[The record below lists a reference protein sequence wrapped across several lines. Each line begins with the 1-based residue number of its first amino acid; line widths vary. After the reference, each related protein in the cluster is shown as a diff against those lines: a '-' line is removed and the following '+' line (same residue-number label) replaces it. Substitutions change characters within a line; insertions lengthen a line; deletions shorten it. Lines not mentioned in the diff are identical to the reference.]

1 MQMVRTR
8 DESKLVLGYKR
19 HRLNIIRYGVTAN
32 ITAFHA
38 VARGSIPRIGTT
50 SFCLPRDPHGRLI
63 RAFSTEPN
71 FADLSS
77 ARHLECSPRALD
89 GGFSDKTNKSRKNG
103 GTHGTVKYGGLSTEY
118 VRRNGKI
125 RDEKI

>member
-38 VARGSIPRIGTT
+38 VARGSIPRTGIFVVSHSEGV
-50 SFCLPRDPHGRLI
+50 LI
-63 RAFSTEPN
+63 FFN
-71 FADLSS
+71 
-77 ARHLECSPRALD
+77 
-89 GGFSDKTNKSRKNG
+89 
-103 GTHGTVKYGGLSTEY
+103 
-118 VRRNGKI
+118 
-125 RDEKI
+125 